1 LVDWTH
7 FLIVLTETKPADPEA
22 GRALIDHCRK
32 NEATA
37 IAAIVARWPGTL
49 FAMGTDGQNLFVDQA
64 NRLVIAKL
72 SSQSS
77 PVDLPA
83 WTLTHQ
89 ALAELRRCLLGQ
101 NARL

>member
-1 LVDWTH
+1 
-7 FLIVLTETKPADPEA
+7 
-22 GRALIDHCRK
+22 
-32 NEATA
+32 
-37 IAAIVARWPGTL
+37 
-49 FAMGTDGQNLFVDQA
+49 MGIHGQNLFVGQA
-64 NRLVIAKL
+64 SRLVIAKR

-89 ALAELRRCLLGQ
+89 ALTELRRCLLGQ

>member
-1 LVDWTH
+1 ML
-7 FLIVLTETKPADPEA
+7 L
-22 GRALIDHCRK
+22 
-32 NEATA
+32 
-37 IAAIVARWPGTL
+37 
-49 FAMGTDGQNLFVDQA
+49 AMGVHGRNLLGDQA

-72 SSQSS
+72 SAQGS